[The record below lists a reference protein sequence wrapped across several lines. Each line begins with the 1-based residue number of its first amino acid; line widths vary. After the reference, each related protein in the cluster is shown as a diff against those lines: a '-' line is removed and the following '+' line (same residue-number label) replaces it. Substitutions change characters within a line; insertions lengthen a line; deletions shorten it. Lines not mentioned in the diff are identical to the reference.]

1 MTVRVLLADE
11 QALIRTSF
19 RALIESEPDLEVAGE
34 AATGE
39 EAVMLARSSRAD
51 VVLMNIRMPGTD
63 GLAATRAI
71 SADEDLAG
79 VRVLVLT
86 NHEADEYAL
95 RALRAGASGILG
107 MGVEVS
113 DLLRAIRLVA
123 GGEALLSP
131 SATKALISH
140 YLATPDLTGIS
151 APEFRL
157 LTEREREVFVLVAT
171 GLSNDLIAERL
182 RISRSTAKTHVNHIM
197 TKLGV
202 RGRAQL
208 VAIAYQTGFVQNPD
222 PDSSPGMNA

>member
-11 QALIRTSF
+11 QALIRTGF

-34 AATGE
+34 AATGQ

-79 VRVLVLT
+79 
-86 NHEADEYAL
+86 
-95 RALRAGASGILG
+95 
-107 MGVEVS
+107 
-113 DLLRAIRLVA
+113 
-123 GGEALLSP
+123 
-131 SATKALISH
+131 SH

-157 LTEREREVFVLVAT
+157 LTEREREVFGLVAT